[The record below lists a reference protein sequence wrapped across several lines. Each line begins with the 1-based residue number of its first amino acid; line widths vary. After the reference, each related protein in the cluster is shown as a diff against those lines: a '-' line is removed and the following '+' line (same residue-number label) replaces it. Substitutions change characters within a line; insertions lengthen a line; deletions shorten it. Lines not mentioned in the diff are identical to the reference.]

1 MPREEDLSMRA
12 VVQRVSQAS
21 VTVDGKVIGQISQP
35 GLLVLLGVTHADTAT
50 DAADLA
56 RKIWQLRIMREE
68 LSASQL
74 GAPILVIS
82 QFTLYADTRKGRRPS
97 WSKAAP
103 ATISEP
109 RYDEF
114 CQELRVLGADVSTGI
129 FGASMNVA
137 LVNDGP
143 MTLVVET

>member
-1 MPREEDLSMRA
+1 MRA
-12 VVQRVSQAS
+12 VVQRVSQAR
-21 VTVDGKVIGQISQP
+21 VTVDGKVVGQISQP
-35 GLLVLLGVTHADTAT
+35 GLLVLLGVTHTDTAT

-68 LSASQL
+68 LSASHL

-109 RYDEF
+109 CYDEF

-143 MTLVVET
+143 MTVVVET

>member
-1 MPREEDLSMRA
+1 MRA

-21 VTVDGKVIGQISQP
+21 VTVDGKVVGQISQA
-35 GLLVLLGVTHADTAT
+35 GLLVLLGVTHTDTAT

-74 GAPILVIS
+74 DAPILVIS

>member
-35 GLLVLLGVTHADTAT
+35 GLLVLLGVTHTDTVM
-50 DAADLA
+50 DASLLA
-56 RKIWQLRIMREE
+56 RKIWRLRIMREE

-103 ATISEP
+103 AAISEP

-114 CQELRVLGADVSTGI
+114 CQELRILGADVSTGI

-143 MTLVVET
+143 MTLVVDT

>member
-1 MPREEDLSMRA
+1 MRA

-35 GLLVLLGVTHADTAT
+35 GLLVLLGVTHTDTAT

>member
-1 MPREEDLSMRA
+1 MRA

-21 VTVDGKVIGQISQP
+21 VTVDGKVVGQISQP
-35 GLLVLLGVTHADTAT
+35 GLLVLLGVTHTDTAT

-74 GAPILVIS
+74 DAPILVIS